1 MSVISGPQNENLQQT
16 YQPTKIAHQLGR
28 QYLPAIFIA
37 NNHTPFHEKLMRG

>member
-28 QYLPAIFIA
+28 QHLPAIFIA
-37 NNHTPFHEKLMRG
+37 TNHAPFHEKLMRG